1 MRASS
6 CDEHSEACHRDAPKG
21 PYAFAAVISPI
32 LARVRTTFESSP
44 PANTWW
50 RKNAWLACVR
60 IVGCQG
66 PYTPLRTGSSKEP
79 RTCGFGTAT
88 ETPTI
93 VTTATTCA
101 SHSPCQ
107 MCLLAQQFRCWRNGP
122 RVPAAQQVA
131 STPPQAAQILR
142 GPARLARQRETHESV
157 WVRGPAQTQAP
168 NRE

>member
-6 CDEHSEACHRDAPKG
+6 CDEHSAACHRNAPRM

-32 LARVRTTFESSP
+32 LARVRTTFESKP

-93 VTTATTCA
+93 VATATTCA

-107 MCLLAQQFRCWRNGP
+107 MCLLVQHFGYWRNGS

-131 STPPQAAQILR
+131 STRPQEALILQ
-142 GPARLARQRETHESV
+142 GPARLACKGEKHESV
-157 WVRGPAQTQAP
+157 WV
-168 NRE
+168 